1 MQNRLLSWPGQACN
15 VISHPWSTFLFP
27 MVSKILSLGVLVQ
40 PAVPSSLLSGLLPL
54 LLSAAQGC
62 RWSWKLTVS
71 QVGGPVLGCALCSWP
86 QFSGFSGKDDPIL
99 KLLTQVRVLW
109 AQAPKASVHHAFCP
123 TDYFF
128 PGHRVLQEG
137 QVKMDS
143 GVLSLVDPKPKSLLS
158 CWGIPLVYS
167 PSLCLFIPHFFG
179 HSVIWPSILGWPYFV
194 PSYLPCSI
202 GQIPGSQ

>member
-1 MQNRLLSWPGQACN
+1 
-15 VISHPWSTFLFP
+15 

-99 KLLTQVRVLW
+99 KLLTQVRVL
-109 AQAPKASVHHAFCP
+109 
-123 TDYFF
+123 
-128 PGHRVLQEG
+128 
-137 QVKMDS
+137 
-143 GVLSLVDPKPKSLLS
+143 
-158 CWGIPLVYS
+158 
-167 PSLCLFIPHFFG
+167 
-179 HSVIWPSILGWPYFV
+179 
-194 PSYLPCSI
+194 
-202 GQIPGSQ
+202 